1 MMRDKYTI
9 RLARRD
15 ELSLLNEVEQAAAV
29 LFREV
34 GFDFAAEIGP
44 LSLDLLRSL
53 QSKDQIWIAA
63 GRDGLPVG
71 FAVVQII
78 DGLAHLEEISV
89 HPAHGRQGLGRR
101 LIQVVCD
108 WARDEG
114 YPAVTLSTFRD
125 VPWNAPFYER
135 LGFRVLGEEELG
147 PGLLAVREHE
157 ARDGLAVRERVCM
170 RIELRVSTASTFNP

>member
-1 MMRDKYTI
+1 MTGNNYTI

-15 ELSLLNEVEQAAAV
+15 ELPLLNDIERAAAS

-34 GFDFAAEIGP
+34 GFDFAADMGP

-53 QSKDQIWIAA
+53 QSKEQIWVAA
-63 GRDGLPVG
+63 APDGLPVG

-78 DGLAHLEEISV
+78 DELAHLEEISV
-89 HPAHGRQGLGRR
+89 HPTHGRQGLGTR
-101 LIQVVCD
+101 LIQVVCG

-125 VPWNAPFYER
+125 VPWNAPFYQR
-135 LGFRVLGEEELG
+135 LGFRILGEEELG

-157 ARDGLAVRERVCM
+157 AQDRLAVRERVCM
-170 RIELRVSTASTFNP
+170 RIESRVSTAPTPDF